1 MDIKVSEIIAAT
13 GGALLRGNPGAT
25 VTGVSTDSRAAASG
39 AVFFA
44 IKGPRFDGHDFIKE
58 VSLKGAAAAVVER
71 DVSLDGVAQG
81 LCVIKVSDTVAAL
94 GSLALYWRSRH
105 PAPMVAI
112 TGSAGKTTTKEMAA
126 AMLGVSRRI
135 LKTEGNK
142 NNLIGLPLTLLGL
155 DGTYTAAV
163 VELGIS
169 ERGEMRRLVEM
180 SAPDVAVI
188 TNIGRSHLK
197 TLGSV
202 EGVAREKGELFR
214 LMKPGGVRVVN
225 MDDPWA
231 ARLAGDAKNIVTF
244 SVGRAADVRV
254 LDYGP
259 EGDSNGVG
267 GMRAVYDV
275 RGKKINVKY
284 PSPAVSNIINGAA
297 AIAAC
302 VPFDVTVEEIAAG
315 LGAFTPVRGRM
326 EVVRVNGLTVLDD
339 TYNANPDSME
349 SALHT
354 LKGAH
359 GRKVAVLGDMLELGE
374 AAAKEH
380 REIGRLA
387 AESGVDVIVA
397 VGMNA
402 LHVGQGAVF
411 MQEAQ
416 GAGKNSTRVFC
427 CKDKA
432 GALGAL
438 KDVLR
443 EGDTVLVK
451 GSRGIALEDVVERI
465 KGLDVKK

>member
-1 MDIKVSEIIAAT
+1 MELKVSEICAAT
-13 GGALLRGNPGAT
+13 GGVLLRGSPDAAIT
-25 VTGVSTDSRAAASG
+25 CVSTDSRGVVLGAA
-39 AVFFA
+39 FFA
-44 IKGPRFDGHDFIKE
+44 LKGPRYDGHAFIKE
-58 VSLKGAAAAVVER
+58 VSIKGAAAVVVESA
-71 DVSLDGVAQG
+71 VPLDGIAEG
-81 LCVIKVSDTVAAL
+81 FCVIKVSDTVAAL
-94 GSLALYWRSRH
+94 GALAIYWRSRH
-105 PAPMVAI
+105 PVPLIAI
-112 TGSAGKTTTKEMAA
+112 TGSAGKTSTKEMAA
-126 AMLGVSRRI
+126 AILGASRRV

-155 DGTYTAAV
+155 DNTFTAAV

-169 ERGEMRRLVEM
+169 LPGEMQRLVEI
-180 SAPDVAVI
+180 SAPDIAVI

-231 ARLAGDAKNIVTF
+231 ARLAGEAKNVVTF
-244 SVGRAADVRV
+244 SIERAADIRV

-259 EGDSNGVG
+259 DGASNEMR

-284 PSPAVSNIINGAA
+284 STPGISSVINGAA

-302 VPFDVTVEEIAAG
+302 VPFDVTEGDIIAG
-315 LGAFTPVRGRM
+315 LDAFSPVHGRM
-326 EVVRVNGLTVLDD
+326 EVLRVNGLIVLDD
-339 TYNANPDSME
+339 SYNANPDSME
-349 SALHT
+349 IALHT
-354 LKGAH
+354 LKDAP
-359 GRKVAVLGDMLELGE
+359 GRKVAVLGDMLELGN

-387 AESGVDVIVA
+387 AELMIDVIVA
-397 VGMNA
+397 VGESA
-402 LHVGQGAVF
+402 LHIGQGAVF
-411 MQEAQ
+411 VQGAQ
-416 GAGKNSTRVFC
+416 GENTRVFC

-432 GALGAL
+432 GALGTL

-451 GSRGIALEDVVERI
+451 GSRGVALEEVVEGI
-465 KGLDVKK
+465 KGMDVKK